1 MSPERLSRRTLLF
14 VNIAHALDH
23 FVLLIYPT
31 AVIAIAAQTGL
42 SYAEL
47 IGLAT
52 GAFLAFGLCSLPMG
66 WLADRFGRRRM
77 LAVFFLGYG
86 FSCLGLATASGPAGF
101 AGWLLMLGIAS
112 AIYHPVGSTML
123 VTHTRRLG
131 RDLGVNG
138 VWGNLG
144 AASASGVTALIAAA
158 IGWRAAFIVPGLV
171 CLAVGAAFLVLVP
184 SDGDGPA
191 QKTRSTALIPVTRPV
206 ALLFVFAVAIVA
218 GGMTFNVTTIALPK
232 VIDERLGLEL
242 PLVLTGSLAT
252 LIFVFGALTQ
262 LLMGNLVDRF
272 TLPTIFVG
280 LALFQPAGLALA
292 ALTTGVPLLV
302 GLALAMATI
311 YGQVVVNDA
320 IVARYVP
327 ARHRAKAFSVR
338 YFLGFTVSG
347 LAVPMIALL
356 HEQGGFALVL
366 SAATSFGLVICMA
379 ALTFYAMTLTRSAEV
394 ASVGASGN
402 EPRDGIEGP

>member
-1 MSPERLSRRTLLF
+1 LTIR
-14 VNIAHALDH
+14 
-23 FVLLIYPT
+23 
-31 AVIAIAAQTGL
+31 
-42 SYAEL
+42 
-47 IGLAT
+47 
-52 GAFLAFGLCSLPMG
+52 
-66 WLADRFGRRRM
+66 
-77 LAVFFLGYG
+77 
-86 FSCLGLATASGPAGF
+86 
-101 AGWLLMLGIAS
+101 
-112 AIYHPVGSTML
+112 
-123 VTHTRRLG
+123 
-131 RDLGVNG
+131 
-138 VWGNLG
+138 
-144 AASASGVTALIAAA
+144 
-158 IGWRAAFIVPGLV
+158 
-171 CLAVGAAFLVLVP
+171 
-184 SDGDGPA
+184 
-191 QKTRSTALIPVTRPV
+191 
-206 ALLFVFAVAIVA
+206 FVFAVAIVA

-366 SAATSFGLVICMA
+366 SAATSFGLVICMS
-379 ALTFYAMTLTRSAEV
+379 ALAFYALTLTRSAEV
-394 ASVGASGN
+394 AAAGVGGSGT
-402 EPRDGIEGP
+402 RDGIEGA